1 MCGGGAKPPFVQK
14 AISDYLS
21 NAEVFNTIPPDE
33 VIAIGAAKQV
43 SLALRLKTL
52 PSNFVPLRFYYN
64 ANTCVRTHMES
75 Y

>member
-52 PSNFVPLRFYYN
+52 TLKFCTFKILLQC
-64 ANTCVRTHMES
+64 TCKYMC
-75 Y
+75 